1 MQINLNNQ
9 FFQAALQKASRIL
22 GKPGRLILLL
32 VALVRKLNQTDF
44 TKGDAAIGQRKIFY
58 TGPLAARLCPG

>member
-1 MQINLNNQ
+1 MQINLDNQ

-32 VALVRKLNQTDF
+32 MALG
-44 TKGDAAIGQRKIFY
+44 TKTKSHGFYKRRRRYCQGKIFY
-58 TGPLAARLCPG
+58 TWPLVARLRPG

>member
-22 GKPGRLILLL
+22 GKPGRLIRIAGSLGP
-32 VALVRKLNQTDF
+32 K
-44 TKGDAAIGQRKIFY
+44 TKSH
-58 TGPLAARLCPG
+58 

>member
-32 VALVRKLNQTDF
+32 VTLGRKLNQTDF
-44 TKGDAAIGQRKIFY
+44 TKRD
-58 TGPLAARLCPG
+58 TTHW